1 MPSEWNLI
9 PLPRTITTSGGT
21 LDLQGSLIAL
31 VADPAAALRFTG
43 LQAQAALK
51 HYADL
56 ECELVAGA
64 NDAALLSISFGGGQ
78 PEGYHLSIRGDGIR
92 IVGSDPAGAF
102 YGVQTLKQ
110 LLKTHGA
117 KLPLLEIDDSPDFQA
132 RGVML
137 DISRDKVPTMETLY
151 ELIDRL
157 ASLKINQ
164 LQLYT
169 EHTFA
174 YRKHP
179 VVWAKASP
187 ITSEEI
193 LALDAYC
200 RERFIDLV
208 PNQNSFGHMWR
219 WLQHPEYADL
229 AETHE
234 RVYEWMSE
242 VPFTLDPS
250 HPGSLRLLESLYDEL
265 LPNFTNR
272 MFNVGA
278 DETWD
283 LGTGRSKALVT
294 AKGKGRVYLDFVL
307 EIYKRVTERGRTMQF
322 WGDIINQYPDLV
334 PEIPKDVIAL
344 EWGYE
349 AEHPFEEKSALF
361 ARSGVPFYVC
371 PGTSAW
377 NTIGGRTDNMIG
389 NIRSAVE
396 NGLKYGAMGV
406 LNTDW
411 GDRGHWQQTPISYP
425 GFAYGAALSWNHA
438 DESDLSAAL
447 NTFVFDDEANVLG
460 KLAYDLGN
468 AYEKPEVLIHN
479 ASFLFWIYSTSLADM
494 RSSSWHREFYGNGAE
509 ILSNNSLLLE
519 NLHDA
524 MDYIDQ
530 VMQPLDQAQITR
542 PDADLIKREY
552 QQAAHMLKHGAQ
564 RALLEIGDDSV
575 NKAEL
580 LADMDALIAEQKALW
595 LARNRSGGLDDSLA
609 RLEQARQRYT

>member
-1 MPSEWNLI
+1 MPSQWNLI
-9 PLPRTITTSGGT
+9 PLPRAITASGGT

-31 VADPAAALRFTG
+31 IADPAAPLRLSG
-43 LQAQAALK
+43 LQAQEALK

-56 ECELVAGA
+56 ECELVAGT
-64 NDAALLSISFGGGQ
+64 NDSALLSIRLGDGQ
-78 PEGYHLSIRGDGIR
+78 AEGYHLSIKADGIR
-92 IVGSDPAGAF
+92 IVASDPAGAF

-117 KLPLLEIDDSPDFQA
+117 KLPLLEIEDAPDFPA

-151 ELIDRL
+151 ALIDRL

-174 YRKHP
+174 YRRHP

-200 RERFIDLV
+200 RERFIELV

-234 RVYEWMSE
+234 RVYEWMTE
-242 VPFTLDPS
+242 VPFTLDPTN
-250 HPGSLRLLESLYDEL
+250 PGSLKLLESLYDEL
-265 LPNFTNR
+265 LPNFTSK

-283 LGTGRSKALVT
+283 LGTGRSKALVE

-307 EIYKRVTERGRTMQF
+307 EIYQRVKAHGRTMQF

-334 PEIPKDVIAL
+334 PDIPKDVIAL

-349 AEHPFEEKSALF
+349 AKHPFEEKSRLF
-361 ARSGVPFYVC
+361 AQSGVPFYVC

-377 NTIGGRTDNMIG
+377 NTIGGRTENMIG

-396 NGLKYGAMGV
+396 NGLKYGAIGV

-411 GDRGHWQQTPISYP
+411 GDRGHWQQSPISYP

-438 DESDLSAAL
+438 DDSDLSAAL
-447 NTFVFDDEANVLG
+447 STFVFDDEANVLG
-460 KLAYDLGN
+460 KLAFDLGN

-479 ASFLFWIYSTSLADM
+479 SSFLFWIYNASLEEM
-494 RSSSWHREFYGNGAE
+494 RGPNAHRGYYGNSTE
-509 ILSNNSLLLE
+509 ILRNNSLLLE
-519 NLHDA
+519 NLHDT

-530 VMQPLDQAQITR
+530 VMQPLDQAEIKR

-552 QQAAHMLKHGAQ
+552 RQAAHMLKHGAQ

-575 NKAEL
+575 NKADL
-580 LADMDALIAEQKALW
+580 LADIDALIAEQKALW
-595 LARNRSGGLDDSLA
+595 LARNRPGGLDDSLA
-609 RLEQARQRYT
+609 RLEKSRQSYT